1 VSRLLR
7 FWMFRLM
14 ERYDNLPADDC
25 LADLQSKRIID
36 MEPEWQVAYLEYT
49 LLLDSSK
56 HYQTSERRGLFD

>member
-1 VSRLLR
+1 
-7 FWMFRLM
+7 MFRLM

-25 LADLQSKRIID
+25 LADLQSKRIMD

-56 HYQTSERRGLFD
+56 HYQTSERTSLPD

>member
-1 VSRLLR
+1 
-7 FWMFRLM
+7 M